1 MRKKPIQAI
10 PSESVTS
17 QAKSAKPQRL
27 VPPPLLLPAINAPS
41 RGSFANRNSDGV
53 LEDSDSTSGVDSHGL
68 VHSEVGQ
75 VVTDANIITQVV
87 LISAL
92 SIDANRF
99 APREIYS
106 DNTLQSLATS
116 LEKNGQRDPV
126 HVIPNPAKPGRYI
139 IGDGWTRVQAIRM
152 RDILG
157 LQVKAIIHD
166 EFTEEDIAWFGYS
179 QNEERE
185 PHTDYDKACFYMK
198 WRGEGWDWETIS
210 HKTGVPV
217 NSLYPY
223 TNYSKLDPD
232 ILYYAKN
239 YPKKVTVNVIT
250 QLARLISADKP
261 ADQVLSICK
270 SFVEDD
276 ASIASLRERIDSILN
291 KTTKRSTKSSLL
303 FQKRYKSANF
313 KQRTDGDIEIRARI
327 PKSQQEAFNEAMDQ
341 LLSRFCEETES
352 DENQDTAGTQT
363 S

>member
-1 MRKKPIQAI
+1 MKKRPIQPVPAGSLVKEVI
-10 PSESVTS
+10 GL
-17 QAKSAKPQRL
+17 KPRKP
-27 VPPPLLLPAINAPS
+27 VPPPLLLPNINAPS
-41 RGSFANRNSDGV
+41 RVGFANRRSAGV
-53 LEDSDSTSGVDSHGL
+53 LEEAESTPGIESQGVAHSDAGPVS
-68 VHSEVGQ
+68 
-75 VVTDANIITQVV
+75 TDATVITQVV

-106 DNTLQSLATS
+106 DNTLQALANS

-126 HVIPNPAKPGRYI
+126 HVIPNPDKPGRYI

-157 LQVKAIIHD
+157 LQVKAIIHND
-166 EFTEEDIAWFGYS
+166 FTEEDIAWFGYS

-198 WRGEGWDWETIS
+198 WRSEGWDWETIS
-210 HKTGVPV
+210 LRTGIPV

-250 QLARLISADKP
+250 QLARLVSTNKP
-261 ADQVLSICK
+261 ADQVLSVCK

-327 PKSQQEAFNEAMDQ
+327 PRDKQEAFNEAMDQ
-341 LLSRFCEETES
+341 LLSRFCEES
-352 DENQDTAGTQT
+352 DSDVNPDTAGTQT